1 MTDDPALEISGA
13 APTDPE
19 GHPVHPDSDK
29 SHRICAATK
38 SDRTTPTDH
47 GRERDDVNYC
57 TLAAGWGVDG
67 KSEGPCKH
75 HAGAI
80 DNRGKNNPNYEHGAY
95 SEFQDFMLDSLSDQE
110 REAVDALDLDE
121 DADQFT
127 KDVVKEAYAKYLRTG
142 DDRFLRETR
151 QWASE
156 FGVIE
161 TPVDEIE
168 MSADVDQTTEHEL
181 GDDEKEIAL
190 EVIRQRQ
197 QEDAGGD

>member
-1 MTDDPALEISGA
+1 MTESDLEISDS

-19 GHPVHPDSDK
+19 GHPVHPDPDK
-29 SHRICAATK
+29 SHRICAAKK
-38 SDRTTPTDH
+38 SEKTTPTEH
-47 GRERDDVNYC
+47 GRERDDVAYC

-67 KSEGPCKH
+67 KDQGPCKH

-80 DNRGKNNPNYEHGAY
+80 DNRGENNPNYEHGAY

-110 REAVDALDLDE
+110 REAVNALDLDE
-121 DADQFT
+121 DAEQFA

-161 TPVDEIE
+161 SAPEKIEADVDVDQTIE
-168 MSADVDQTTEHEL
+168 PELSDQEREHLDQLTGMADVDQ
-181 GDDEKEIAL
+181 
-190 EVIRQRQ
+190 
-197 QEDAGGD
+197 